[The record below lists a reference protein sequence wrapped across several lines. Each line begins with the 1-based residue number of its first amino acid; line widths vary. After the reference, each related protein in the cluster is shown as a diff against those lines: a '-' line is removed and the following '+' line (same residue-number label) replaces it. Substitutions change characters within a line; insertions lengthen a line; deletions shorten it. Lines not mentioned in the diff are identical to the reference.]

1 MLTEYDIKEFFI
13 SHRETIFEKQIWESR
28 AYQNAASGL
37 EDKQRVEN
45 LDLQIKMVDSML
57 DLLSENEAFVIKR
70 HLLNGL
76 DWAQVAIEYKEKW
89 GEEMEKSI
97 RALQIYQAKALQKI
111 ARVANRRTVSLLD
124 IKDC

>member
-111 ARVANRRTVSLLD
+111 ARVANRRNVSLLD

>member
-111 ARVANRRTVSLLD
+111 ARVANRRNVSLLD
-124 IKDC
+124 IKDY

>member
-1 MLTEYDIKEFFI
+1 MLTEYDIKEFFV

-28 AYQNAASGL
+28 AYQNATSGL

-76 DWAQVAIEYKEKW
+76 DWAQIAIEYKEKW
-89 GEEMEKSI
+89 GEEMEKS
-97 RALQIYQAKALQKI
+97 ALQIYQAKALQKI
-111 ARVANRRTVSLLD
+111 ARVANRRNVSLLD
-124 IKDC
+124 IKDY